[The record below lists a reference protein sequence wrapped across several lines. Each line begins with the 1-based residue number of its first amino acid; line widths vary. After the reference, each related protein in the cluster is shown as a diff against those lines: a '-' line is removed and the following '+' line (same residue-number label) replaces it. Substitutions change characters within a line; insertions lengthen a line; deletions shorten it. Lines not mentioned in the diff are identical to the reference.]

1 MLNLSMNKALA
12 GRNSSWRSLM
22 LGVAMVATA
31 VSLAGAG
38 GAQAETATLTV
49 NGEGSVYQS
58 PDMATINLGVTTTA
72 ETAAEALGKNS
83 EAMNAVIERLKAA
96 GIESKDLQTSGL
108 SVNPNWESSSSYS
121 SGSGS
126 KLAGYVATNM
136 LMLRVTDLEK
146 LGPLLDASVADGAN
160 TLNGVT
166 FGLIDPRPAVDE
178 ARKLAVVDARA
189 RAELLAEAA
198 GVKLGPI
205 RQINDGGNFNG
216 GGPVFRADAK
226 MASVP
231 IQQGEVNYQ
240 ANVSIVWELL
250 Q

>member
-38 GAQAETATLTV
+38 GARAETATLTV

-96 GIESKDLQTSGL
+96 GIESKDLQTLGL

>member
-38 GAQAETATLTV
+38 GARAETATLTV